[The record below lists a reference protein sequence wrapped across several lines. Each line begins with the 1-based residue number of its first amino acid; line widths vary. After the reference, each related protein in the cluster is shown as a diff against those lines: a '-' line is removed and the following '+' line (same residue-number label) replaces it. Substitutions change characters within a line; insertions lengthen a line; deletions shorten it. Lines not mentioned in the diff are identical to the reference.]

1 MEILGKRK
9 EFSMNKKFIIALIL
23 IIIAS
28 IVATFAIII
37 YNLKSVQNIGSAN
50 ETIENFQTTSPYTT
64 VPTSYDEVKLSPNAI
79 LTFLKHYDGCGHTLK
94 EKENISAEM
103 ANITRNEFS
112 KLYSDLEI
120 KDFSNTDVELYKIF
134 SGNCGEHLLVKSSSD
149 GFVEIY
155 RIKDDG
161 IYELHETTEIAIK
174 YLSND
179 DRKELENGVILYGK
193 ENLNSY
199 IENFE

>member
-1 MEILGKRK
+1 
-9 EFSMNKKFIIALIL
+9 MNKKFIIALIL

-28 IVATFAIII
+28 IVTTFAIII

-79 LTFLKHYDGCGHTLK
+79 LTFLKHSDGCGHTLK

-112 KLYSDLEI
+112 KLYSDWEI
-120 KDFSNTDVELYKIF
+120 KNFSNTDVELYKDF
-134 SGNCGEHLLVKSSSD
+134 SGNCGEHFLVKSSLN

-161 IYELHETTEIAIK
+161 TYELNETTEIAIK
-174 YLSND
+174 YLSDD
-179 DRKELENGVILYGK
+179 DRKALENGVILYGK

>member
-1 MEILGKRK
+1 
-9 EFSMNKKFIIALIL
+9 MNKKIIIALIL
-23 IIIAS
+23 IIIAN
-28 IVATFAIII
+28 IITTFAIII
-37 YNLKSVQNIGSAN
+37 YNLKHVQNISSAN
-50 ETIENFQTTSPYTT
+50 ETIKNIQTVSQYTT
-64 VPTSYDEVKLSPNAI
+64 VQTSYEEIKLSPNAI

-103 ANITRNEFS
+103 ANITKSEFL
-112 KLYSDLEI
+112 KLYSDWEI
-120 KDFSNTDVELYKIF
+120 KDFSNTDVELYKNF
-134 SGNCGEHLLVKSSSD
+134 SGNCGEHFLVKSSSD

-161 IYELHETTEIAIK
+161 TYELQETTEIAIK

>member
-28 IVATFAIII
+28 IVTTFAIII

-103 ANITRNEFS
+103 ANITKSEFL
-112 KLYSDLEI
+112 KLYSDWEI

-134 SGNCGEHLLVKSSSD
+134 SGNCGEHFLVKSSSD

>member
-1 MEILGKRK
+1 
-9 EFSMNKKFIIALIL
+9 MNKKFIIALIL

-28 IVATFAIII
+28 IVTTFAIII

-103 ANITRNEFS
+103 TNITRNEFS
-112 KLYSDLEI
+112 KLYSDWEI
-120 KDFSNTDVELYKIF
+120 KNFSNTDVELYKDF
-134 SGNCGEHLLVKSSSD
+134 SGNCGEHFVVKSSSD

-161 IYELHETTEIAIK
+161 TYELHETTEITIK

>member
-9 EFSMNKKFIIALIL
+9 EFSMNKKIIIALIL

-28 IVATFAIII
+28 VVTTFAIII

-79 LTFLKHYDGCGHTLK
+79 LTFLKHYDGCGHTIK
-94 EKENISAEM
+94 EKENISTEM

-112 KLYSDLEI
+112 KLYSDWKI
-120 KDFSNTDVELYKIF
+120 KNFSNTDVELYKDF
-134 SGNCGEHLLVKSSSD
+134 SGNCGEHFVVKSSSD

-161 IYELHETTEIAIK
+161 TYELHETTENAIK

>member
-1 MEILGKRK
+1 M
-9 EFSMNKKFIIALIL
+9 IIALIL

-28 IVATFAIII
+28 IVATFAIIV
-37 YNLKSVQNIGSAN
+37 YNLKSVQNIGSTN
-50 ETIENFQTTSPYTT
+50 ETSENIQTVTQYTT

-94 EKENISAEM
+94 EKENISTEM
-103 ANITRNEFS
+103 ANITKSEFL
-112 KLYSDLEI
+112 KLYSDWEI
-120 KDFSNTDVELYKIF
+120 KDFTNTDVELYKNF
-134 SGNCGEHLLVKSSSD
+134 SGNCGEHFVVKSNSD

-161 IYELHETTEIAIK
+161 TYELHETTEIATK

>member
-1 MEILGKRK
+1 
-9 EFSMNKKFIIALIL
+9 MNKKFIIALIL

-28 IVATFAIII
+28 IITTFAVII
-37 YNLKSVQNIGSAN
+37 YNLKSVQNIGYAN
-50 ETIENFQTTSPYTT
+50 EITQNLQAVPQYTT

-94 EKENISAEM
+94 EKENISTEM
-103 ANITRNEFS
+103 ANITRNEFY
-112 KLYSDLEI
+112 KLYSDWEI
-120 KDFSNTDVELYKIF
+120 KNFTNTDVELYKNF
-134 SGNCGEHLLVKSSSD
+134 SGNCGEHFVVKSSLD
-149 GFVEIY
+149 GFVEVY
-155 RIKDDG
+155 KIKDDG
-161 IYELHETTEIAIK
+161 TYELHEATEIATK

>member
-1 MEILGKRK
+1 
-9 EFSMNKKFIIALIL
+9 MNKKFIIALIL

-28 IVATFAIII
+28 IVTTFAIII

-94 EKENISAEM
+94 EKENISTEM

-112 KLYSDLEI
+112 KLY
-120 KDFSNTDVELYKIF
+120 KDF
-134 SGNCGEHLLVKSSSD
+134 SGNCGEHFLVKSSLN

-161 IYELHETTEIAIK
+161 TYELHETTEIAIK
-174 YLSND
+174 YLSDD

>member
-1 MEILGKRK
+1 
-9 EFSMNKKFIIALIL
+9 MNKKIIIALIL

-28 IVATFAIII
+28 IVTTFAIII

-50 ETIENFQTTSPYTT
+50 ETIENFQTASPYTT

-94 EKENISAEM
+94 EKENISTEM

-112 KLYSDLEI
+112 KLYSDWEI
-120 KDFSNTDVELYKIF
+120 KNFSNTDVELYKDF
-134 SGNCGEHLLVKSSSD
+134 SGNCGEHFVVKSSSD

-161 IYELHETTEIAIK
+161 AYELHETTEIAIK
-174 YLSND
+174 YLSDD

>member
-1 MEILGKRK
+1 
-9 EFSMNKKFIIALIL
+9 MNKKFIIALIL

-28 IVATFAIII
+28 IVTTFAIII
-37 YNLKSVQNIGSAN
+37 YNLKSVQNISSAN

-112 KLYSDLEI
+112 KLYSDWKI
-120 KDFSNTDVELYKIF
+120 KNFSNTDVELYKDF
-134 SGNCGEHLLVKSSSD
+134 SGNCGEHFVVKSSSD

-161 IYELHETTEIAIK
+161 TYELHETTEISIK

>member
-1 MEILGKRK
+1 
-9 EFSMNKKFIIALIL
+9 MNKKIIIALIL

-28 IVATFAIII
+28 IVTTFAIII
-37 YNLKSVQNIGSAN
+37 YNLKSVRNIGSAN

-103 ANITRNEFS
+103 ANITKPEFL
-112 KLYSDLEI
+112 KLYSDWEI
-120 KDFSNTDVELYKIF
+120 KDFSNTDVELYKNF
-134 SGNCGEHLLVKSSSD
+134 SGNCGEHFLVKSSSD

-161 IYELHETTEIAIK
+161 TYELLETTEIAIK

>member
-1 MEILGKRK
+1 
-9 EFSMNKKFIIALIL
+9 MNKKFIIALIL

-28 IVATFAIII
+28 IVTTFAIII

-64 VPTSYDEVKLSPNAI
+64 VP
-79 LTFLKHYDGCGHTLK
+79 KHYDGCGHTLK

-112 KLYSDLEI
+112 KLYSDWEI
-120 KDFSNTDVELYKIF
+120 KNFSNTDVELYKDF
-134 SGNCGEHLLVKSSSD
+134 SGNCGEHFVVKSSSD

-155 RIKDDG
+155 RIKEDG
-161 IYELHETTEIAIK
+161 TYELHETTEIAIK
-174 YLSND
+174 Y
-179 DRKELENGVILYGK
+179 
-193 ENLNSY
+193 
-199 IENFE
+199 F

>member
-1 MEILGKRK
+1 
-9 EFSMNKKFIIALIL
+9 MNKKFIIALIL
-23 IIIAS
+23 IIITS
-28 IVATFAIII
+28 IVTTFAIII

-112 KLYSDLEI
+112 KLYSDWKI
-120 KDFSNTDVELYKIF
+120 KNFSNTDVELYKDF
-134 SGNCGEHLLVKSSSD
+134 SGNCGEHFVVKSSSD

-155 RIKDDG
+155 RIKDNG
-161 IYELHETTEIAIK
+161 TYELHETTEIVIK

>member
-1 MEILGKRK
+1 
-9 EFSMNKKFIIALIL
+9 MNKKIIIALIL

-28 IVATFAIII
+28 VVTTFAIII

-112 KLYSDLEI
+112 KLYSDWKI
-120 KDFSNTDVELYKIF
+120 KNFSNTDVALYKDF
-134 SGNCGEHLLVKSSSD
+134 SGNCGEHFVVKSSSD

-155 RIKDDG
+155 RIKDD
-161 IYELHETTEIAIK
+161 
-174 YLSND
+174 SP
-179 DRKELENGVILYGK
+179 
-193 ENLNSY
+193 
-199 IENFE
+199 

>member
-1 MEILGKRK
+1 MNNIPKLKFKYLTLEETSDILSWTLKDTTNVLPLKEGTLFLYPELKRLTK
-9 EFSMNKKFIIALIL
+9 EDNIKDIIQDRYNNFI
-23 IIIAS
+23 
-28 IVATFAIII
+28 
-37 YNLKSVQNIGSAN
+37 
-50 ETIENFQTTSPYTT
+50 
-64 VPTSYDEVKLSPNAI
+64 
-79 LTFLKHYDGCGHTLK
+79 K
-94 EKENISAEM
+94 EKENISTEM

-112 KLYSDLEI
+112 KLYSDWEI
-120 KDFSNTDVELYKIF
+120 KNFSNTDVELYKDF
-134 SGNCGEHLLVKSSSD
+134 SGNCGEHFLVKSSLN

-161 IYELHETTEIAIK
+161 TYELHETTEIAIK
-174 YLSND
+174 YLSDD

>member
-1 MEILGKRK
+1 
-9 EFSMNKKFIIALIL
+9 MNKKFIIALIL

-28 IVATFAIII
+28 IVTTFAIII

-64 VPTSYDEVKLSPNAI
+64 VPTSYDEVKLSQNAI
-79 LTFLKHYDGCGHTLK
+79 LTFLKHYDGWGQTLK
-94 EKENISAEM
+94 EKENVNAEM

-112 KLYSDLEI
+112 KLYSDWEI
-120 KDFSNTDVELYKIF
+120 KNFSNTDVELYKDF
-134 SGNCGEHLLVKSSSD
+134 SGNCGEHFVVKSSSD

-155 RIKDDG
+155 RIKEDG
-161 IYELHETTEIAIK
+161 TYELHETTEIAIK
-174 YLSND
+174 YFSND
-179 DRKELENGVILYGK
+179 NRKELENGVILYGK

-199 IENFE
+199 IEKFE

>member
-1 MEILGKRK
+1 
-9 EFSMNKKFIIALIL
+9 MNKKIIVALIL

-28 IVATFAIII
+28 IVTTFAIIF

-94 EKENISAEM
+94 EKENVSAEM

-112 KLYSDLEI
+112 KLYSDWEI
-120 KDFSNTDVELYKIF
+120 KNFSNTDVELYKDF
-134 SGNCGEHLLVKSSSD
+134 SGNCGEHFLVKSSLN
-149 GFVEIY
+149 GFVEID

-161 IYELHETTEIAIK
+161 TNELHETTEIAIK
-174 YLSND
+174 YLSDD

>member
-1 MEILGKRK
+1 
-9 EFSMNKKFIIALIL
+9 MNKKFIIALIL
-23 IIIAS
+23 IIITS
-28 IVATFAIII
+28 IVTTFAIII

-112 KLYSDLEI
+112 KLYSDWKI
-120 KDFSNTDVELYKIF
+120 KNFSNTDVELYKDF
-134 SGNCGEHLLVKSSSD
+134 SGNCGEHFVVKSSSD

-155 RIKDDG
+155 RIKDNG
-161 IYELHETTEIAIK
+161 TYELNETTEIAIT

>member
-1 MEILGKRK
+1 
-9 EFSMNKKFIIALIL
+9 MNKKFIIALIL

-28 IVATFAIII
+28 IVTTFAIII

-103 ANITRNEFS
+103 TNITRNEFS
-112 KLYSDLEI
+112 KLYSDWEI
-120 KDFSNTDVELYKIF
+120 KNFSNTDVELYKDF
-134 SGNCGEHLLVKSSSD
+134 SGNCGEHFVVKSSSD

-155 RIKDDG
+155 RIKYDG
-161 IYELHETTEIAIK
+161 TYELHETNEIAIK

-179 DRKELENGVILYGK
+179 DRKEMENGVILYGK

>member
-1 MEILGKRK
+1 MRK
-9 EFSMNKKFIIALIL
+9 NFFIALIL

-28 IVATFAIII
+28 IIITFAVII
-37 YNLKSVQNIGSAN
+37 YNLKSVQHIGSTN
-50 ETIENFQTTSPYTT
+50 ETIENIQTVPQYTT
-64 VPTSYDEVKLSPNAI
+64 VQTSYEEIKLSPNAI

-94 EKENISAEM
+94 EKENISTEM
-103 ANITRNEFS
+103 ANITKSEFL
-112 KLYSDLEI
+112 KLYSDWEI
-120 KDFSNTDVELYKIF
+120 KDFTNTDVELYKNF
-134 SGNCGEHLLVKSSSD
+134 SGNCGEHFLVKSSSD

-161 IYELHETTEIAIK
+161 TYELHETTEIAIK

>member
-1 MEILGKRK
+1 
-9 EFSMNKKFIIALIL
+9 MNKKFIIALIL
-23 IIIAS
+23 LIIAS
-28 IVATFAIII
+28 IITTFAIII

-50 ETIENFQTTSPYTT
+50 ETIENIQDVVPYTT
-64 VPTSYDEVKLSPNAI
+64 VPTSYNEAKLSPNAI
-79 LTFLKHYDGCGHTLK
+79 LVFLKHYDGCGHTLK
-94 EKENISAEM
+94 EKENIGTEM
-103 ANITRNEFS
+103 ANTTRSEFS
-112 KLYSDLEI
+112 KLYSDWEI
-120 KDFSNTDVELYKIF
+120 RNFTNTNVELYKNF
-134 SGNCGEHLLVKSSSD
+134 SGNCGEHFVVKSSSD

-161 IYELHETTEIAIK
+161 TSELHETTEIAIK

-179 DRKELENGVILYGK
+179 DRKELENGVVLYGK

>member
-1 MEILGKRK
+1 
-9 EFSMNKKFIIALIL
+9 MNKKIIIALIL

-28 IVATFAIII
+28 IVTTFAIII

-112 KLYSDLEI
+112 KLYSDWKI
-120 KDFSNTDVELYKIF
+120 KNFSNTDVELYKDF
-134 SGNCGEHLLVKSSSD
+134 SGNCGEHFVVKSSSD

>member
-1 MEILGKRK
+1 
-9 EFSMNKKFIIALIL
+9 MNKKIIIALIL

-28 IVATFAIII
+28 IVTTFAIII

-112 KLYSDLEI
+112 KLYSDWKI
-120 KDFSNTDVELYKIF
+120 KNFSNTDVELYKDF
-134 SGNCGEHLLVKSSSD
+134 SGNCGEHFVVKSSSD

-161 IYELHETTEIAIK
+161 TYELHGTTEIAIK
-174 YLSND
+174 YLSDD

>member
-1 MEILGKRK
+1 
-9 EFSMNKKFIIALIL
+9 MNKKFIIALIL

-28 IVATFAIII
+28 IVTTFAIII

-103 ANITRNEFS
+103 TNITRNEFS
-112 KLYSDLEI
+112 KLYSDWEI
-120 KDFSNTDVELYKIF
+120 KNFSNTDVELYKDF
-134 SGNCGEHLLVKSSSD
+134 SGNCGEHFVVKSSSD

-161 IYELHETTEIAIK
+161 TYELHETNEIAIK

-179 DRKELENGVILYGK
+179 DRKEMENGVILYGK